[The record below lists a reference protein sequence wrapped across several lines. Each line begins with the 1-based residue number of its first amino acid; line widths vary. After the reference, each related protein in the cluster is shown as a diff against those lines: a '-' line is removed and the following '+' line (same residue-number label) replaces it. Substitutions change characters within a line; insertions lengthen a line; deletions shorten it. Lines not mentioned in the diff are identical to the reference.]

1 MATAVLSSQGRIT
14 IPKPVRDRMNLKPG
28 DRIEVIVQA
37 DGTAL
42 LIPRRYRLADLKH
55 ILPPP
60 KRALTVEEMNEAI
73 AAAIVEKHQRS
84 RS

>member
-1 MATAVLSSQGRIT
+1 MATAVLSGKGRIT

-28 DRIEVIVQA
+28 DRIAVIVQA

-42 LIPRRYRLADLKH
+42 LIPRPYRLADLKH

-60 KRALTVEEMNEAI
+60 KRSATVEEMNEAI